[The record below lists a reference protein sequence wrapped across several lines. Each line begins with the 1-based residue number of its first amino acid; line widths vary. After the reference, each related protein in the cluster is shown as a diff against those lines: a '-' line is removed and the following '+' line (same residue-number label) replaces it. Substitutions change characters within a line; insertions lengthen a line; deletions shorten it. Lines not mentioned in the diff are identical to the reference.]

1 MRHTSAVGRLD
12 EAGTAAKIP
21 KDEYEPR
28 LERAQ
33 KLLAARRLQLG
44 GKLDGGELGPPLCV
58 LVEGW
63 DASGKGGAIKRLT
76 AELDN
81 RHVRIR
87 EFAAPTPD
95 EKRHHYLSRFVS
107 SLPGW
112 GGMAI
117 LDRSWDGRVLV
128 ERVEGFA
135 SEDEWGRAYEEIVAF
150 EEGLARE
157 GMVLVKFWLHIS
169 DEEQLRRFERRAKRP
184 LKSWKLTD
192 EDWRNREKRVTYCDA
207 LEDMFARTDHPDA
220 PWHVI
225 PADSK
230 KYARIA
236 VIEQTIAAAE
246 KGMRAHGMEPLDAG
260 ELGL

>member
-1 MRHTSAVGRLD
+1 VGRLD
-12 EAGTAAKIP
+12 ETGTKAKIP

-44 GKLDGGELGPPLCV
+44 GKIGDGRLGPPLCV

-81 RHVRIR
+81 RHVRIK
-87 EFAAPTPD
+87 EFAAPTDD
-95 EKRHHYLSRFVS
+95 EKRHHYLARFVAA
-107 SLPGW
+107 LPGW

-117 LDRSWDGRVLV
+117 LDRSWYGRVLV

-135 SEDEWGRAYEEIVAF
+135 SEDEWRRAYEEIVAF

-157 GMVLVKFWLHIS
+157 GMMLVKFWLHVS
-169 DEEQLRRFERRAKRP
+169 AKEQLERFERRAERP
-184 LKSWKLTD
+184 LKTWKLTD
-192 EDWRNREKRVTYCDA
+192 EDWRNREKRAAYCDA
-207 LEDMFARTDHPDA
+207 LEEMFARTDHTAA
-220 PWHVI
+220 PWHIV

-230 KYARIA
+230 KYARVA
-236 VIEQTIAAAE
+236 VIEQTIAAIEQA
-246 KGMRAHGMEPLDAG
+246 MRRNGIEPLDVD
-260 ELGL
+260 ELGV

>member
-1 MRHTSAVGRLD
+1 VGRLD
-12 EAGTAAKIP
+12 ELGTKAKIP

-44 GKLDGGELGPPLCV
+44 GKLGDGRLGPPLCV
-58 LVEGW
+58 LFEGW
-63 DASGKGGAIKRLT
+63 DAGGKGGAIKRMT

-81 RHVRIR
+81 RHVRIK

-95 EKRHHYLSRFVS
+95 EKRHHYLARFVPP
-107 SLPGW
+107 LPGW

-117 LDRSWDGRVLV
+117 PDRSWYGRVLV

-135 SEDEWGRAYEEIVAF
+135 SEEEWSRAYEEIVAF
-150 EEGLARE
+150 ETGLARE
-157 GMVLVKFWLHIS
+157 GMVLLKFWLHIS
-169 DEEQLRRFERRAKRP
+169 DKEQQERFERRAKKP

-192 EDWRNREKRVTYCDA
+192 EDWRNREKRPAYCEA
-207 LEDMFARTDHPDA
+207 LEDMFERTDHELA
-220 PWHVI
+220 PWHII

-230 KYARIA
+230 KYTRIA
-236 VIEQTIAAAE
+236 VIEQTIDAVEAA
-246 KGMRAHGMEPLDAG
+246 MRASDMEPIDPE
-260 ELGL
+260 ELEL

>member
-1 MRHTSAVGRLD
+1 MGRLD
-12 EAGTAAKIP
+12 EAGTKAKIP

-28 LERAQ
+28 LDRAQ

-44 GKLDGGELGPPLCV
+44 GKLGDHRLGPPLCV
-58 LVEGW
+58 LLEGW
-63 DASGKGGAIKRLT
+63 DASGKGGAIKRMT

-81 RHVRIR
+81 RHVRIK

-95 EKRHHYLSRFVS
+95 EKRHHYLSRFVPP
-107 SLPGW
+107 LPGW

-117 LDRSWDGRVLV
+117 LDRSWYGRVLV

-135 SEDEWGRAYEEIVAF
+135 SEQDWGRAYEEVVAF

-169 DEEQLRRFERRAKRP
+169 DEEQLSRFERRAKRP

-192 EDWRNREKRVTYCDA
+192 EDWRNREKRAAYCEA
-207 LEDMFARTDHPDA
+207 LEDMFELTDHA
-220 PWHVI
+220 ASPWHVI

-230 KYARIA
+230 KYARVA

-246 KGMRAHGMEPLDAG
+246 EGMRAHGIEPLDPD

>member
-1 MRHTSAVGRLD
+1 MGRLND
-12 EAGTAAKIP
+12 VGTKGKIP

-44 GKLDGGELGPPLCV
+44 GKIGDGRLGPPLCV
-58 LVEGW
+58 LLEGW

-81 RHVRIR
+81 RHVRIK

-95 EKRHHYLSRFVS
+95 EKRHHYLSRFVAA
-107 SLPGW
+107 LPGW

-117 LDRSWDGRVLV
+117 LDRSWYGRVLV

-135 SEDEWGRAYEEIVAF
+135 SEDEWTRAYDEILGF
-150 EEGLARE
+150 ERGLALE

-169 DEEQLRRFERRAKRP
+169 DAEQLKRFERRANKP
-184 LKSWKLTD
+184 LKGWKLTD
-192 EDWRNREKRVTYCDA
+192 EDWRNREKRASYCDA
-207 LEDMFARTDHPDA
+207 LEDMFERTDHDAA
-220 PWHVI
+220 PWHIV

-230 KYARIA
+230 KFARVA
-236 VIEQTIAAAE
+236 VIEQVITAAE
-246 KGMRAHGMEPLDAG
+246 AGMRQHGIEPIDPEELD
-260 ELGL
+260 L